1 MNAVSKLCCVSLP
14 KALKATK
21 VPEVSEVFH
30 LLATVVA
37 NEVTLDTYPIATADI
52 ETPRAV
58 IASSLAISL
67 GDVRGMEHWRRE
79 STYQGIVL
87 ASFGP
92 LLGRWH
98 FRRET

>member
-1 MNAVSKLCCVSLP
+1 MNAVSKLYCVSLP
-14 KALKATK
+14 KALK
-21 VPEVSEVFH
+21 VSEVSEVSEMIH

-37 NEVTLDTYPIATADI
+37 KEVTLDTYPIATADI

-58 IASSLAISL
+58 VASLLAIL
-67 GDVRGMEHWRRE
+67 LIGEGMGYGRWRK